1 MAYTQTS
8 ISGSE
13 GKTTWGNKK
22 IRFVD
27 VTFTGSYATG
37 GEALVAKD
45 FGMRSIMYVTGV
57 VTEAAGQTTAWVPY
71 WDKANNKLK
80 MFGAGTGATGL
91 TEHAAAAYAA
101 ATVGHLCLTGN

>member
-1 MAYTQTS
+1 MAYTFTPTD
-8 ISGSE
+8 GSE

-22 IRFVD
+22 IRMVD

-45 FGMRSIMYVTGV
+45 FGMRKIHYVTGV

-71 WDKANNKLK
+71 WDKANAKLK
-80 MFGAGTGATGL
+80 MLGAGTGATGL

-101 ATVGHLCLTGN
+101 STVGHLMLVGN

>member
-1 MAYTQTS
+1 MAYTHTPV
-8 ISGSE
+8 SGSE

-22 IRFVD
+22 VRFVD

-45 FGMRSIMYVTGV
+45 FGMRSIMHVTGV
-57 VTEAAGQTTAWVPY
+57 VTEAAGATTAWVTY

-80 MFGAGTGATGL
+80 MFGAAVGATGM

-101 ATVGHLCLTGN
+101 VTVGHLQLTGN